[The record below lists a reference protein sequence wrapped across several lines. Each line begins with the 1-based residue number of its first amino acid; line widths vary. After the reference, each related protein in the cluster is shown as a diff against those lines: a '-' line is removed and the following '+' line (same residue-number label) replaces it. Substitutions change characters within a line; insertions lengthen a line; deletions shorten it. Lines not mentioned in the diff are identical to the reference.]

1 MAKVKNISP
10 KDAYAMLKKGALL
23 VDVRTPREIAKKA
36 FDTPDVMEIPLGS
49 FEQRMQEIPAK
60 RKVILACRRG
70 NRSLFAARHLM
81 NNGHRRVFNL
91 EHGIIHWERDGLPVK
106 SAPKQNPLS
115 RLLQMLG
122 KKA

>member
-1 MAKVKNISP
+1 MTKIRNISP

-36 FDTPDVMEIPLGS
+36 FDIPDVMEIPLGS

-106 SAPKQNPLS
+106 SAPKQSPLAGLMKLFRRNS
-115 RLLQMLG
+115 
-122 KKA
+122 